1 MVPEPNRFEVVQALV
16 ASESQRPDDKPGIVG
31 SLQRLCRAATRSLPA
46 MGVGISVMSQDGDPA
61 TVAASETHI
70 ELVEDLQFTLGEGP
84 CIDAFTTGRPALAPD
99 LQLESNVRWPGYA
112 PVAREHGVAAA
123 FAFPLQI
130 GAARLGALDVYQ
142 DQVGYPEREVLVQA
156 LTYADVAMTAL
167 LNAQEHSNHDIHAP
181 GLDEALD
188 SRFEL
193 YQAQGMV
200 KVHLGVSL
208 HEAMARIR
216 AHAYANN
223 RPLSEV
229 AIDIVA
235 RRLVL
240 EADS

>member
-1 MVPEPNRFEVVQALV
+1 MVPEPHRFEVVQALV
-16 ASESQRPDDKPGIVG
+16 ASESQRSDDKPGIVG
-31 SLQRLCRAATRSLPA
+31 SLQRLCRAAARSLPA
-46 MGVGISVMSQDGDPA
+46 MGVGVSVVSHDGDPV

-84 CIDAFTTGRPALAPD
+84 CIEAFATGRPALAPD
-99 LQLESNVRWPGYA
+99 LQLAANARWPGYA

-142 DQVGYPEREVLVQA
+142 DRVGYPERETLLQA

-167 LNAQEHSNHDIHAP
+167 LNAQEHSNEDIHAP
-181 GLDEALD
+181 GLAEALD

-200 KVHLGVSL
+200 KVQLGVTL
-208 HEAMARIR
+208 HEAMALIR

-223 RPLSEV
+223 RALSDV

-240 EADS
+240 ETDS